1 MKGECL
7 LPQGQVHAII
17 YQVWLGQAKL
27 GFVRTDILDLSEQS
41 VVFGGI
47 RQFTVE
53 RDEFFI
59 PILMEF
65 GIRQSKLKKLQE
77 FVVPNLKKCVIPSR
91 KNALVYTSLLG
102 CAELTTDDSFHLAA
116 LFLDE
121 AVDKV
126 DIVDSFLDDL
136 QC

>member
-17 YQVWLGQAKL
+17 YQVWLGQVKL

-65 GIRQSKLKKLQE
+65 GIRQSELKKLQE

-91 KNALVYTSLLG
+91 KNALVYTSTSMVPPSQLLP
-102 CAELTTDDSFHLAA
+102 ELRILLESFYINKDML
-116 LFLDE
+116 
-121 AVDKV
+121 
-126 DIVDSFLDDL
+126 
-136 QC
+136 